1 MKFPIKLNFDHN
13 IKYLLIFLF
22 LKILHSN
29 SIFIKIYIDLIAFII
44 SLICF
49 LIRKQYFRNTKKNI
63 LTFTINKKYSKEIKY
78 PLKEN
83 FYIIIIYL
91 LLLIIEILMAIFNLY
106 IYIYFYIFIFIGI
119 RLTSYLRMEKIY
131 KHQKIS
137 YFILFFLF
145 GFIFF
150 FQFMLSF
157 LTIKNIFISSI
168 VSILYYYSVGIING
182 YIKYSM
188 EIKFIDPYFIA
199 TVELGY
205 NLIFNLIYES
215 YLCFWKNQG
224 AFYFELGV
232 WFNILPYFIL
242 SLILFLCSLFNILVI
257 YYYSPYH
264 HCVCTILTFYFNRKI
279 FFSNQLQS
287 NRVINIIFY
296 IINVFFSC
304 VVAEI
309 IILNFCNLDKDTKY
323 QITKRAIISNTND
336 MNDSLT

>member
-22 LKILHSN
+22 LKILFSRFI
-29 SIFIKIYIDLIAFII
+29 SINIYIDLIAFII

-63 LTFTINKKYSKEIKY
+63 LAFQITKKYSKEIKS
-78 PLKEN
+78 LHKEY
-83 FYIIIIYL
+83 FHIIIIYL
-91 LLLIIEILMAIFNLY
+91 LLLIIEILIAIFNLN
-106 IYIYFYIFIFIGI
+106 IYIYFYNFIFIGI
-119 RLTSYLRMEKIY
+119 RLTSYLRKEKIY

-145 GFIFF
+145 GFILFF
-150 FQFMLSF
+150 HFLSHF
-157 LTIKNIFISSI
+157 STIKNIIISSI
-168 VSILYYYSVGIING
+168 VSILYYYSIGIING

-188 EIKFIDPYFIA
+188 EIKFIDPYFIT
-199 TVELGY
+199 TVELGF
-205 NLIFNLIYES
+205 NVIFNLIYES
-215 YLCFWKNQG
+215 YLCFWKNQVS
-224 AFYFELGV
+224 FYFELGV
-232 WFNILPYFIL
+232 WYNIFSDFIW
-242 SLILFLCSLFNILVI
+242 SFIIFLNFLFNILVI

-264 HCVCTILTFYFNRKI
+264 HCVCRILTYYYNKKI
-279 FFSNQLQS
+279 FFSNLLQS
-287 NRVINIIFY
+287 NPVINIIFY

-323 QITKRAIISNTND
+323 QITKRSIISNTND
-336 MNDSLT
+336 INE